1 MKQVPARNGGTLT
14 RPDKGET
21 ANPNGR
27 PRKLVSD
34 VIKELENQ
42 GVKPVTKQEI
52 QDVYM
57 RLINLEMPDL
67 EAKVKDGKQPALV
80 RIVGKAILSGKGY
93 EVVERMLDRSIGK
106 PDSKIEHTGDMAIN
120 IADPFAKIRENN
132 GIDGQT
138 ETSAV
143 LPNGQK
149 D

>member
-14 RPDKGET
+14 RPEKGET

-34 VIKELENQ
+34 VIKELDNQ
-42 GVKPVTKQEI
+42 GIKPVTKQEI

-67 EAKVKDGKQPALV
+67 EAKVKDSKQPALV

-106 PDSKIEHTGDMAIN
+106 PDTKTDITTNGKDITPATIVFKDFSDD
-120 IADPFAKIRENN
+120 AD
-132 GIDGQT
+132 
-138 ETSAV
+138 
-143 LPNGQK
+143 
-149 D
+149 

>member
-1 MKQVPARNGGTLT
+1 MRKVKGGKGGEIHLLE
-14 RPDKGET
+14 KGET

-34 VIKELENQ
+34 VIKELDNQ
-42 GVKPVTKQEI
+42 GIKPVTKQEI

-67 EAKVKDGKQPALV
+67 EAKVKDSKQPALV

-106 PDSKIEHTGDMAIN
+106 PDSKTDITTNGKDITPATIVFKDFN
-120 IADPFAKIRENN
+120 DDAD
-132 GIDGQT
+132 
-138 ETSAV
+138 
-143 LPNGQK
+143 
-149 D
+149 

>member
-1 MKQVPARNGGTLT
+1 MVIPYDLAGEIEHIKGKGFDKN
-14 RPDKGET
+14 PDNINRE
-21 ANPNGR
+21 GR

-67 EAKVKDGKQPALV
+67 ESKVKDSKQPALI

-106 PDSKIEHTGDMAIN
+106 PDAKTDITTNGKDISPTTIVFKDFN
-120 IADPFAKIRENN
+120 ADA
-132 GIDGQT
+132 D
-138 ETSAV
+138 
-143 LPNGQK
+143 
-149 D
+149 

>member
-1 MKQVPARNGGTLT
+1 MAGEIEHIKGKGFDKN
-14 RPDKGET
+14 PDNINRE
-21 ANPNGR
+21 GR

-67 EAKVKDGKQPALV
+67 EAKVKDSKQPALV

-106 PDSKIEHTGDMAIN
+106 PDAKTDITTNGKD
-120 IADPFAKIRENN
+120 IAPTTIVF
-132 GIDGQT
+132 
-138 ETSAV
+138 
-143 LPNGQK
+143 K
-149 D
+149 DFNADAD

>member
-1 MKQVPARNGGTLT
+1 MKKIAVKNGGTFNVLE
-14 RPDKGET
+14 KGET

-42 GVKPVTKQEI
+42 GIKPVTKQEI

-57 RLINLEMPDL
+57 RLINLTIPDL
-67 EAKVKDGKQPALV
+67 EAIVKDNKQPALV

-93 EVVERMLDRSIGK
+93 EVIERMLDRSIGK
-106 PDSKIEHTGDMAIN
+106 PDSKTDITTNNKDIN
-120 IADPFAKIRENN
+120 TNITLTDKQLMEVIKSITP
-132 GIDGQT
+132 D
-138 ETSAV
+138 
-143 LPNGQK
+143 

>member
-14 RPDKGET
+14 RAEKGET

-42 GVKPVTKQEI
+42 GIKPVTKQEI

-57 RLINLEMPDL
+57 RLINLEIPDL
-67 EAKVKDGKQPALV
+67 EVKVKDSKQPALV

-106 PDSKIEHTGDMAIN
+106 PDAKTDITTNGKDITPATIVFKDFSDD
-120 IADPFAKIRENN
+120 AD
-132 GIDGQT
+132 
-138 ETSAV
+138 
-143 LPNGQK
+143 
-149 D
+149 

>member
-1 MKQVPARNGGTLT
+1 MK
-14 RPDKGET
+14 KGET
-21 ANPNGR
+21 LNPNGR

-67 EAKVKDGKQPALV
+67 EAKVKDSKQPALV

-93 EVVERMLDRSIGK
+93 EVIERMLDRSIGK
-106 PDSKIEHTGDMAIN
+106 PDTKTDITTNNKDINTNITLTDEQLKYVIESITPD
-120 IADPFAKIRENN
+120 D
-132 GIDGQT
+132 
-138 ETSAV
+138 
-143 LPNGQK
+143 
-149 D
+149 

>member
-1 MKQVPARNGGTLT
+1 MAGEIEHIKGKGF
-14 RPDKGET
+14 DK
-21 ANPNGR
+21 NPGNINREGR

-34 VIKELENQ
+34 VIKELDNQ
-42 GVKPVTKQEI
+42 GIKPVTKQEI

-67 EAKVKDGKQPALV
+67 EAKVKDSKQPALV

-132 GIDGQT
+132 GIDNET

-143 LPNGQK
+143 LPNGQE

>member
-34 VIKELENQ
+34 VIKELDNQ
-42 GVKPVTKQEI
+42 GIKPVTKQEI

-67 EAKVKDGKQPALV
+67 EAKVKDSKQPALV

-106 PDSKIEHTGDMAIN
+106 PDTKTDITTNNKDINTNITLTDEQLKYVIESITPD
-120 IADPFAKIRENN
+120 D
-132 GIDGQT
+132 
-138 ETSAV
+138 
-143 LPNGQK
+143 
-149 D
+149 

>member
-67 EAKVKDGKQPALV
+67 ESKVKDSKQPALV

-93 EVVERMLDRSIGK
+93 EVIERMLDRSIGK
-106 PDSKIEHTGDMAIN
+106 PDTKTDITTNNKDINTNITLTDEQLKYVIESITPD
-120 IADPFAKIRENN
+120 D
-132 GIDGQT
+132 
-138 ETSAV
+138 
-143 LPNGQK
+143 
-149 D
+149 

>member
-1 MKQVPARNGGTLT
+1 MPKPENIKPYQMK
-14 RPDKGET
+14 KGET
-21 ANPNGR
+21 LNPNGR

-34 VIKELENQ
+34 VIKELDNQ

-67 EAKVKDGKQPALV
+67 EAKVKDSKQPALV

-106 PDSKIEHTGDMAIN
+106 PDTKTDITTNGKDLTPTTIVFKDFN
-120 IADPFAKIRENN
+120 DDAD
-132 GIDGQT
+132 
-138 ETSAV
+138 
-143 LPNGQK
+143 
-149 D
+149 